1 MKQTL
6 IFIVGPTS
14 SGKTAVSTR
23 LAEKIGGEIISCDS
37 MQIYTGMDVLTQAPT
52 EEILSKIKHHLVKE
66 ISLEEEFSAA
76 EFMDRGSRAIEN
88 VLAAGKM
95 PIITGGTGLY
105 MKALLDGIFD
115 SPPRDDELRETLEN
129 IAEKNGKESLHKKLQ
144 SIDPKTAE
152 KLHPNDTKRII
163 RAIEVYELTG
173 TSIEEK
179 KKEAEG
185 IWDKYNC
192 RIFALDV
199 PRDVLYDRINR
210 TVDKMFTEGIIDE
223 VKALLDKGLS
233 ITASKA
239 LGIREIGAFLK
250 GDVSLED
257 ATEDL
262 KKKTRNYAKR
272 QLTWFRGDDRIEW
285 IDADRSIDEVVN
297 EIVRS
302 L

>member
-185 IWDKYNC
+185 IWNKYNC